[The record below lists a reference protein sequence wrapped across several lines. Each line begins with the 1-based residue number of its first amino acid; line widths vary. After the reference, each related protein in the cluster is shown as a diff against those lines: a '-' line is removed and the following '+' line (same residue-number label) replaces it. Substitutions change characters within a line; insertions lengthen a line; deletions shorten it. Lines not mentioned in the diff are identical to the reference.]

1 MNVIRDIFK
10 ERNSSTIY
18 MQSVIIYNGSRW
30 EGKISIK
37 LILKKWNWN
46 FLICNF
52 SISIQSNLRNYSTKL
67 PNVKISLWTLAKLS
81 NDRKKFDPSKRS
93 IWIARL
99 WCNKNLGSIDPSIK
113 STQNKFLLSF
123 QRFFPR
129 FLETEIAY
137 YFFIITRLA

>member
-1 MNVIRDIFK
+1 MISL
-10 ERNSSTIY
+10 RNSSIIY

-30 EGKISIK
+30 EEKMLIK

-52 SISIQSNLRNYSTKL
+52 SISIQSNLVIILQNY
-67 PNVKISLWTLAKLS
+67 NVKISSWTLAKLS

-99 WCNKNLGSIDPSIK
+99 WCNKNLGFIDPSIK

-129 FLETEIAY
+129 FLEIAY
-137 YFFIITRLA
+137 YFFIITRLV